1 MESFAP
7 WIDRVENRMS
17 ERVLDDVSR
26 EIPPAWYEDDYD
38 ALLRLLEQLH
48 RRRTRVPDLL
58 LAAKN
63 SNRQPFPNWR

>member
-7 WIDRVENRMS
+7 WIGRVENRLT
-17 ERVLDDVSR
+17 ERVLGDMIR
-26 EIPPAWYEDDYD
+26 EIPPPWYEDDYD
-38 ALLRLLEQLH
+38 GLLHLVEQLY
-48 RRRTRVPDLL
+48 RRRTRVPELL